1 MARKPRTKSDSDM
14 LDSNADMSVEG
25 RLSRIEVELE
35 DISLVG
41 DTTSKEILKLQ
52 GRFERL
58 SKDFDEIAEGASAE
72 DLAQVQGSLD
82 EMSER
87 FKAVEEALEAKSAE
101 FTSGQE
107 ETRTELQNLSA
118 ANEAA
123 VEKIGTLET
132 SLGERLDALKEE
144 VSQASTFAKSEDFEN
159 YKVEQGVAFETLEE
173 RVKSENEE
181 LRSGF
186 AALKEELNSENEK
199 NSLAFT
205 MSLYSGIS
213 SILFKP
219 SIYTLRLL
227 CTSTVSEI
235 ASTRL
240 LKNSLSFANPSF
252 TES

>member
-87 FKAVEEALEAKSAE
+87 FRKRPAP
-101 FTSGQE
+101 
-107 ETRTELQNLSA
+107 NC
-118 ANEAA
+118 
-123 VEKIGTLET
+123 KI
-132 SLGERLDALKEE
+132 
-144 VSQASTFAKSEDFEN
+144 
-159 YKVEQGVAFETLEE
+159 
-173 RVKSENEE
+173 
-181 LRSGF
+181 
-186 AALKEELNSENEK
+186 
-199 NSLAFT
+199 
-205 MSLYSGIS
+205 
-213 SILFKP
+213 
-219 SIYTLRLL
+219 
-227 CTSTVSEI
+227 
-235 ASTRL
+235 
-240 LKNSLSFANPSF
+240 
-252 TES
+252 